1 MKVKGIVVYLDDET
15 YELLRSLKKQGKIR
29 SLSELIRSII
39 VLYLYGTPIH
49 GTVQQVVAEETVV
62 KRKFLKKIKIEIEP
76 EKKET
81 VEIWRKLQK
90 EIKPILAK
98 RRVD

>member
-1 MKVKGIVVYLDDET
+1 MKGVVVYLDDET
-15 YELLRSLKKQGKIR
+15 YELLRNLKKQGKIR

-39 VLYLYGTPIH
+39 VLYLYGTPVH
-49 GTVQQVVAEETVV
+49 GTVQQVVAEETVIKRRLLRKV
-62 KRKFLKKIKIEIEP
+62 KVEVEP
-76 EKKET
+76 KKKET
-81 VEIWRKLQK
+81 AEIWRELQK

>member
-1 MKVKGIVVYLDDET
+1 MKGVVVYLDDET
-15 YELLRSLKKQGKIR
+15 YEILRNLKRQGKIR

-39 VLYLYGTPIH
+39 VLYLYGTPIQ
-49 GTVQQVVAEETVV
+49 GTVQQVVTEETIV
-62 KRKFLKKIKIEIEP
+62 KRRLLRKVKIGVEP
-76 EKKET
+76 EKKEKAK
-81 VEIWRKLQK
+81 IWRELQK